1 MNVKP
6 LINFSTCVFKN
17 YSQIISMPFGFNFAP
32 ITSTNKNN
40 QVDKKPGNV
49 MQQVIGK
56 NTSKNVSRWLFAGVI
71 MLMIQILLGGITRL
85 TESGLSITEWNPI
98 TGILP
103 PLNTAQWAEEFN
115 KYKQTDQFRFIHA
128 DFSLNDFKHIFFW
141 EWLHR
146 AWARLMGLVFLI
158 GFFYFLIKAQF
169 RQNMIIPFIILFLIG
184 IMQGAIGW
192 IMVKSGLLPEKLFV
206 GHIQLATHFMA
217 ALLLLC
223 YTLWFALSLS
233 IPKNMLTVSSSLR
246 KMTWII
252 FSILVLQL
260 IYGAFMAG
268 LHAATA
274 APTWPQINGQ
284 WIPDALNNLSPG
296 WKNFID
302 NKITIQFIHRGLAYF
317 LLILVFT
324 WGYQAFKLNGTPL
337 FRKTRLLPVL
347 LILTQVILGIA
358 TVIFSPYGNNI
369 VWFGVAH
376 QLVAMLFLMA
386 IIFMLYIIRSSSLQ
400 VHKA

>member
-1 MNVKP
+1 MTRE
-6 LINFSTCVFKN
+6 IKN
-17 YSQIISMPFGFNFAP
+17 DS
-32 ITSTNKNN
+32 
-40 QVDKKPGNV
+40 
-49 MQQVIGK
+49 
-56 NTSKNVSRWLFAGVI
+56 SKYVARWLFAGVI

-103 PLNTAQWAEEFN
+103 PLNTSQWMAEFD
-115 KYKQTDQFRFIHA
+115 KYKHTDQFRYLNSS
-128 DFSLNDFKHIFFW
+128 FSLSDFKSIFFW

-158 GFFYFLIKAQF
+158 GFFYFLIKKQF
-169 RQNMIIPFIILFLIG
+169 RVDMIIPFVILFLLG
-184 IMQGAIGW
+184 MMQGLIGW
-192 IMVKSGLLPEKLFV
+192 IMVKSGLIPERLFV

-233 IPKNMLTVSSSLR
+233 IPFGQITFSKGLR
-246 KMTWII
+246 EITKAV
-252 FSILVLQL
+252 FCILFFQL

-284 WIPDALNNLSPG
+284 WIPASMNSLSPW
-296 WKNFID
+296 WKNLID
-302 NKITIQFIHRGLAYF
+302 NKITIQFIHRGFAY
-317 LLILVFT
+317 LLL
-324 WGYQAFKLNGTPL
+324 
-337 FRKTRLLPVL
+337 
-347 LILTQVILGIA
+347 A
-358 TVIFSPYGNNI
+358 TVIFWFIKAVRTKGSLLFARTKFIPLALVILQIILGITTVVTSPYGNNL

-376 QLVAMLFLMA
+376 QFVAITFLVA
-386 IIFMLYIIRSSSLQ
+386 IVFMLYIIRR
-400 VHKA
+400 